1 MALHKLILVTL
12 LLCCVIWHRCLTHVA
27 AVKQKSGNSNDL
39 TSMLSFFQTPSRDSP
54 VTSRSSPDKSAS
66 ESGSAAGGSSGSA
79 ARGGS
84 GKRKRNRSKCK
95 CQRQASRRLRREI
108 KDVTFR
114 SCHSQSEKF
123 YCWLCVWR
131 KVYHSLN
138 FLTTLVFTFLQ
149 IFR

>member
-1 MALHKLILVTL
+1 MALHKLSLVTL
-12 LLCCVIWHRCLTHVA
+12 LLCCVIWHHCLTHVA
-27 AVKQKSGNSNDL
+27 AVKQKSGNSDDL

-54 VTSRSSPDKSAS
+54 VKSRSSPDKSAS
-66 ESGSAAGGSSGSA
+66 ESGSAAGVSSGSA

-114 SCHSQSEKF
+114 SCHSQGEKF
-123 YCWLCVWR
+123 TVGY
-131 KVYHSLN
+131 
-138 FLTTLVFTFLQ
+138 VF
-149 IFR
+149 